1 MFQESMSKKQW
12 WLRLIKLGLKSLLK
26 PKENWEMQ
34 LDWRRELLQKD
45 WNEEERVD
53 HQKNEDFLEDDF

>member
-1 MFQESMSKKQW
+1 M
-12 WLRLIKLGLKSLLK
+12 SLLK

-53 HQKNEDFLEDDF
+53 HQKNEDFLADAFYPVTSPLSHKHIT